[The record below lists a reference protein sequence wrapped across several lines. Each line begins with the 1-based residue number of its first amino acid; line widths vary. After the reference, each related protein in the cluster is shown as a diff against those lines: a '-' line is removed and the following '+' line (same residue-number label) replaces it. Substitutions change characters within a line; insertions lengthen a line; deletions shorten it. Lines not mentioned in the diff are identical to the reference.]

1 MLIGEFIHTIDD
13 KNRVALPAKFRKDLG
28 KTVVLAPGSDRSI
41 FMLTLNEWKKV
52 AQRLSEGSFLQSDN
66 RSFNRFIF
74 GGAVEVDVDA
84 QGRVLIPEFLAKRAG
99 LKSKVALI
107 GVDSR
112 VEIWNDKTWNE
123 YKQVVELEADQL
135 AEKLG
140 QVGIL

>member
-28 KTVVLAPGSDRSI
+28 KTVVLAPGLDRSI

-107 GVDSR
+107 GVTVG
-112 VEIWNDKTWNE
+112 VEYGMWKIGMKKKNWLNWKLT
-123 YKQVVELEADQL
+123 KQN
-135 AEKLG
+135 KS
-140 QVGIL
+140 

>member
-28 KTVVLAPGSDRSI
+28 KTVVLAPGLDRSI

-112 VEIWNDKTWNE
+112 VEIWNEKTWHD

>member
-13 KNRVALPAKFRKDLG
+13 KNRVALPSKFRKDLG
-28 KTVVLAPGSDRSI
+28 KTVVLAPGLDRSI

-99 LKSKVALI
+99 LKTKVALI

-112 VEIWNDKTWNE
+112 VEIWNEKTWHD

>member
-28 KTVVLAPGSDRSI
+28 KTVVLAPGLDRSI

-84 QGRVLIPEFLAKRAG
+84 QGRVLIPEFLAKRSG

-112 VEIWNDKTWNE
+112 VEIWNEKTWNE

>member
-28 KTVVLAPGSDRSI
+28 KTVVLAPGLDRSI
-41 FMLTLNEWKKV
+41 FMLTLNEWKKI

-84 QGRVLIPEFLAKRAG
+84 QGRVLIPEFLAKRAN

-112 VEIWNDKTWNE
+112 VEIWNEKTWHE

>member
-1 MLIGEFIHTIDD
+1 
-13 KNRVALPAKFRKDLG
+13 
-28 KTVVLAPGSDRSI
+28 
-41 FMLTLNEWKKV
+41 MLTLNEWKKV

-112 VEIWNDKTWNE
+112 VEIWNEKTWNE

>member
-28 KTVVLAPGSDRSI
+28 KTVVLAPGLDRSI

-112 VEIWNDKTWNE
+112 VEIWNEKTWNE

>member
-28 KTVVLAPGSDRSI
+28 KTVVLAP
-41 FMLTLNEWKKV
+41 
-52 AQRLSEGSFLQSDN
+52 

-112 VEIWNDKTWNE
+112 VEIWNEKTWNE

>member
-28 KTVVLAPGSDRSI
+28 KTVVLAPGLDRSI

-84 QGRVLIPEFLAKRAG
+84 QGRVLIPDFLSKRAG
-99 LKSKVALI
+99 LKTKVALI

-112 VEIWNDKTWNE
+112 VEIWNEKTWND